1 MKEPIWLQRTW
12 VDALHFRQLQR
23 FGGQYGVRDEA
34 AIESALARARNRW
47 LYSDSPDLA
56 ALAAAYGYGLTQNQ
70 GYVDGNKRVGFV
82 AMAVFMELNGY
93 GLEAEEQDVV
103 QVMLAVASGNQSEE
117 ELAAW
122 VRVFS
127 VKLARD

>member
-12 VDALHFRQLQR
+12 GDALHFRQLQR